1 VINLLNIFYIFN
13 LKINLLF
20 GAALCKK
27 GLRGSFNKHALYIYN
42 HKGSLVLKA
51 VKQGGIYI
59 VNRIT
64 SDLEHSAFP
73 ITSVTAALIEK
84 NTGYIFRYNTAGVQQ
99 EKVYR
104 TSFNIIR

>member
-1 VINLLNIFYIFN
+1 MKGRVINLLNIFYIFN
-13 LKINLLF
+13 LKINLLS

-27 GLRGSFNKHALYIYN
+27 GLKSSFNKHALYIYN

-64 SDLEHSAFP
+64 SDLEYSTFP
-73 ITSVTAALIEK
+73 ITSVTAASIEK
-84 NTGYIFRYNTAGVQQ
+84 NTGYIFKYNTAGV
-99 EKVYR
+99 
-104 TSFNIIR
+104 

>member
-13 LKINLLF
+13 LRVNLLF
-20 GAALCKK
+20 SAALCKK
-27 GLRGSFNKHALYIYN
+27 ELRSNFNKHALYIYN

-59 VNRIT
+59 VNRIISGLGYFT
-64 SDLEHSAFP
+64 FP

-84 NTGYIFRYNTAGVQQ
+84 NIGYIFKYNTAGV
-99 EKVYR
+99 
-104 TSFNIIR
+104 